1 MKQHGLKATAHVH
14 QPEEYVWT
22 IPTIAALGNTLE
34 NVIVVFLMMRTKLF
48 QYALNL

>member
-22 IPTIAALGNTLE
+22 IPTIAALDLTLQV
-34 NVIVVFLMMRTKLF
+34 NAA
-48 QYALNL
+48 ALQPANAARSEEMAER